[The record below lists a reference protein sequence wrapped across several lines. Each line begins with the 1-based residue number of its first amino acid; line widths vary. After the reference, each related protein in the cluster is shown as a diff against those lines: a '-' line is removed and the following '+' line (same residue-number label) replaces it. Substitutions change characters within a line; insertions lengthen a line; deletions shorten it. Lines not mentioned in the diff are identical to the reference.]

1 MELTDYF
8 EPVSVDSDYRLGEK
22 TAFGNFVHKYLEKKK
37 IPEWE
42 KADIA
47 LMGISEYRGAHRDNC
62 SNAADQARKCLYELS
77 RTDEKMKI
85 ADLGNLRAGKSLE
98 DSYAA
103 LRDVMAELLA
113 KNTIPMILGG
123 SRDLTLAMFR
133 SYEISNRT
141 INLTAVD
148 SRAGMGSDHYPD
160 IDVKEKSYLSTII
173 SSKSKYLF
181 NYTNIGYQ
189 SFFAGKNETR
199 LLEDLMFDSF
209 RLGLVRENLA
219 ETEPVLRDTDLLMIS
234 MSSIRQS
241 DAPAALFPS
250 PNGFQGE
257 EVCQL
262 AWYGGKSE
270 RLTSLA
276 VVDWYGSY
284 DRRYHTAHQA
294 AQIAWYFIDGYYKR
308 KGEYPFN
315 PSKECTKYI
324 VNLTGSG
331 NEIIFYKS
339 SKSERWWMEVP
350 SSKLPRSLMVA
361 CSYEDYRKACRQ
373 EVPERWW
380 QNFRK
385 INH

>member
-1 MELTDYF
+1 MELIDYF

-22 TAFGNFVHKYLEKKK
+22 TAFGNFVQKHTEREKTPDLE
-37 IPEWE
+37 E
-42 KADIA
+42 ADIA
-47 LMGISEYRGAHRDNC
+47 LIGISEYRGAHRGNC
-62 SNAADQARKCLYELS
+62 SNAANQARKCLYELS
-77 RTDEKMKI
+77 MADEKMKI
-85 ADLGNLRAGKSLE
+85 ADLGNLRTGKSLD

-133 SYEISNRT
+133 SYEISNKT
-141 INLTAVD
+141 INLTAID

-160 IDVKEKSYLSTII
+160 IDVTEKSYLSTII
-173 SSKSKYLF
+173 SSRSKYLF
-181 NYTNIGYQ
+181 NYSNIGYQ
-189 SFFAGKNETR
+189 SFFTSKNEIK

-209 RLGLVRENLA
+209 RLGIAREKLA
-219 ETEPVLRDTDLLMIS
+219 EKEPVLRDTDLLMIS

-241 DAPAALFPS
+241 DAPASLFPS

-270 RLTSLA
+270 RLTSIA
-276 VVDWYGSY
+276 VVDWYASY
-284 DRRYHTAHQA
+284 DQRYHTAHQA

-315 PSKECTKYI
+315 PAKECTKFI
-324 VNLTGSG
+324 VNLTGSD

-339 SKSERWWMEVP
+339 NKSDRWWMEVP